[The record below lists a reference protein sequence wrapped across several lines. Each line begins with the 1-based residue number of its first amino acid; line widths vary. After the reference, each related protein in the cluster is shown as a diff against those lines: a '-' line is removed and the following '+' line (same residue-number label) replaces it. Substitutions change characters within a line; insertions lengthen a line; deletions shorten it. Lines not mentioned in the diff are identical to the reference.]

1 MFAVATPDRTR
12 RAAPATRHVGG
23 FTLVEVLVALMIM
36 AILAGM
42 AWQGVDGIVRTRDAS
57 NAQLQQSLRLNT
69 VMAQWEQDLASL
81 QDTPVVPALGFD
93 GASLRMTRRAD
104 GGLQLVVWSL
114 RAANGLAAVPG
125 SETLTASTW
134 LRWAGPV
141 VTSQAELQEQWL
153 RSQQFQGVEA
163 GQLRVLEGVSQWQVY
178 YFRAGDASW
187 TNAQSSG
194 NSAPGTTFQPTIRPR
209 PPIGVRLVLT
219 LAPGQA
225 RQGSLR
231 RDVALGP
238 QSP

>member
-1 MFAVATPDRTR
+1 M
-12 RAAPATRHVGG
+12 RAYALTRHRRTTLAAHVAHG

-36 AILAGM
+36 SVIAGM
-42 AWQGVDGIVRTRDAS
+42 AWQGVDGIVRARDAS
-57 NAQLQQSLRLNT
+57 NSLLQQSLRLNT

-81 QDTPVVPALGFD
+81 QDTPVVPALAFD
-93 GASLRMTRRAD
+93 GASLRMTRRAEA
-104 GGLQLVVWSL
+104 GLQLVVWSL
-114 RAANGLAAVPG
+114 RAANGLTQPAAG
-125 SETLTASTW
+125 DNAGASTW

-178 YFRAGDASW
+178 YFRAGDPSW

-194 NSAPGTTFQPTIRPR
+194 NTAPGTTFQPTVRAR

-219 LAPGQA
+219 LAPGQP

-238 QSP
+238 QPPP